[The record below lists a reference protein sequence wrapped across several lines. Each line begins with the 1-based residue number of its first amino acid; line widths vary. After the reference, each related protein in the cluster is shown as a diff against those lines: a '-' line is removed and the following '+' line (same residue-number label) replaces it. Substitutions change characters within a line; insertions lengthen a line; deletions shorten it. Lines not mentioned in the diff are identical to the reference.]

1 MTGPPSPDDQ
11 PPGNGQLRYPGGAGH
26 LGDADSV
33 EAQRTML
40 ASFWALV
47 LRRFRAYVQR
57 DAVAGRDPRQE
68 GR

>member
-1 MTGPPSPDDQ
+1 
-11 PPGNGQLRYPGGAGH
+11 
-26 LGDADSV
+26 
-33 EAQRTML
+33 ML

-57 DAVAGRDPRQE
+57 SGVADRDPRQE